1 MFFPEDGGEGFPV
14 EPDQASAEGSPVKE
28 PGDEGRA
35 VVDTWTECVEE
46 SLWPEKCGS
55 SAE

>member
-1 MFFPEDGGEGFPV
+1 MFFPENGGEGFPV

-35 VVDTWTECVEE
+35 VVNTRAECVEE
-46 SLWPEKCGS
+46 SLWCEKRGG